1 MIIPDLKKML
11 EEILDDMDYY
21 KVDKLEDFPRL
32 SDIYQNVY
40 PLDNIEINFALTKD
54 SEKNILEV
62 VAFQDND
69 DGTRSICR
77 AYEEYSNIIM
87 MMKNSEFD
95 LKVFV
100 GYIIERIKKSFEIN
114 YKRM

>member
-1 MIIPDLKKML
+1 MIIPDLKEML

-21 KVDKLEDFPRL
+21 KIDKLEDFSRL

-40 PLDNIEINFALTKD
+40 PLDNIEINFALTKE

-69 DGTRSICR
+69 DGTRLICR

-87 MMKNSEFD
+87 MLKDEEFD
-95 LKVFV
+95 LSNFIK
-100 GYIIERIKKSFEIN
+100 YTIERIKKSFEV
-114 YKRM
+114 

>member
-1 MIIPDLKKML
+1 MIIPDLKKMI

-21 KVDKLEDFPRL
+21 KVQSLEDFPRL

-40 PLDNIEINFALTKD
+40 SLDNIEINFALTKD
-54 SEKNILEV
+54 SEKNTLEI

-77 AYEEYSNIIM
+77 AYEEYTEILM
-87 MMKNSEFD
+87 QMKDKEFD
-95 LKVFV
+95 LKDFV
-100 GYIIERIKKSFEIN
+100 SYIIERIKKSFEIN